1 MKIGALFHSHP
12 SDPTWSHTRLLR
24 EVLRFLAAKGD
35 KVVAFVPEATV
46 ALRDPWE
53 GIEVRAVRSPMEARN
68 SRLGSWEFPRKVGN
82 ALDSSF
88 DAMISS
94 GDLGG
99 GGMFERGRR
108 KGVLGVDW
116 VQGVAPRYFDY
127 ANREGL
133 RGRLGLSLERMLIPP
148 FERSHLKR
156 ADVVIAASKRNKDD
170 IHELYGLPLEA
181 IYVLPNGA
189 TPVPPVT
196 PEERAAA
203 RKALGLEEGRHYA
216 SFVGVDWYRKGLDV
230 LRKSVETLQASGK
243 PWTILNAG
251 NSKTRSALEIGY
263 GFIDGPTKRQ
273 MMAAS
278 DVFAF
283 PTRYE
288 GSPLPL
294 PEAAGLGLPII
305 TTAESS
311 VDRGVPGTD
320 YVEVPAGDAKALV
333 HALEWVADHPQEARA
348 MGERARSTFFKW
360 TWEDQ
365 ANELRRILSTELDRR
380 RTRAS

>member
-1 MKIGALFHSHP
+1 
-12 SDPTWSHTRLLR
+12 
-24 EVLRFLAAKGD
+24 
-35 KVVAFVPEATV
+35 
-46 ALRDPWE
+46 
-53 GIEVRAVRSPMEARN
+53 
-68 SRLGSWEFPRKVGN
+68 
-82 ALDSSF
+82 
-88 DAMISS
+88 
-94 GDLGG
+94 
-99 GGMFERGRR
+99 MFERGRR

-230 LRKSVETLQASGK
+230 LRKSVEMLQASGK

-320 YVEVPAGDAKALV
+320 YVEIPAGDAKALV